1 MATSSSST
9 KRAARLAQRGR
20 GQKVRFQGGTLFP
33 LIVAIVVVLG
43 FGLVIYA
50 RQSRPDA
57 GASAPTVDDHW
68 HHAYGFYLCDEWFQ
82 LSGNAEE
89 TDTNGNLVNADYRR
103 TGVHSHEDGAIH
115 WHAFSS
121 AATGSRAN
129 LGVFLDVYDVEL
141 TDSKLKFPEEQ
152 WAGLP
157 YEQETGLFEEGETKC
172 VIDGEEEN
180 AELQA
185 VVWSNYSDSD
195 DGTTFIADFKNI
207 SLDSDAMVVA
217 VAFVP
222 SGTDVGKPPWAPELP
237 ELADAYE
244 QQYDEPEDISNQ
256 TSTNTDSSS
265 GEGEPTDTEAPAETD
280 APADE

>member
-20 GQKVRFQGGTLFP
+20 GQRVRFQGGTLFP
-33 LIVAIVVVLG
+33 LVVAIVVVLG
-43 FGLVIYA
+43 IGLVIYA

-68 HHAYGFYLCDEWFQ
+68 HHAYGFYLCDTWVQ
-82 LSGNAEE
+82 LTGDAEE
-89 TDTNGNLVNADYRR
+89 ADAEGNLLNTDYRR

-129 LGVFLDVYDVEL
+129 LGVFLDVYDVDL
-141 TDSKLKFPEEQ
+141 SDSKLQFPEEQ
-152 WAGLP
+152 LGILP

-172 VIDGEEEN
+172 VVDGDEED

-185 VVWSNYSDSD
+185 VVWSNFSDDD
-195 DGTTFIADFKNI
+195 DGTTFIADFNNI
-207 SLDSDAMVVA
+207 RLDSDAMVVSI
-217 VAFVP
+217 AFVP
-222 SGTDVGKPPWAPELP
+222 SGTDVGKPPWAPDLP
-237 ELADAYE
+237 DLADAYE
-244 QQYDEPEDISNQ
+244 EQYEEPEEI
-256 TSTNTDSSS
+256 S
-265 GEGEPTDTEAPAETD
+265 GEPSADSRSTSDDEAPGGTD
-280 APADE
+280 APSDD